1 MPQRVKLRP
10 VCDNLQYPDVSLFS
24 SSFGNL
30 SLHETSLLWIGIS
43 LTFFAIGPSNQVLL
57 INSFTSFLVA
67 VVSDMMR
74 DRRVLCLPDVEAF
87 QDAYRGLNS
96 PATIS

>member
-43 LTFFAIGPSNQVLL
+43 LTFFAIGPSNQ
-57 INSFTSFLVA
+57 A